1 MQEETVNYGSAW
13 SMQFSNEELYKYL
26 ITKFDGNL
34 DVIIR
39 TLSDGEQEVEITS
52 NIPIQFICFDGDN
65 QDLFISFYGNQ
76 TSIFVKDEEL
86 MFIDE
91 STKDT
96 YTTSDT
102 FQNVVYEGTLR
113 NLTHAEMLT
122 LFAEVITCFIDAR
135 EVEIIENEVPCD
147 KQYKLYD
154 YYKPHSYEINVK
166 NKNLD
171 RRKKVFENITINY

>member
-1 MQEETVNYGSAW
+1 MQVEKINNGSEW
-13 SMQFSNEELYKYL
+13 CMQFSNEELYKYL

-39 TLSDGEQEVEITS
+39 TLSDDEQEVEITS

-91 STKDT
+91 STKGT

-122 LFAEVITCFIDAR
+122 LFAEVITCFIGGI
-135 EVEIIENEVPCD
+135 EVEIIEKEVPCD
-147 KQYKLYD
+147 KQYKQYD

-166 NKNLD
+166 NNNLD
-171 RRKKVFENITINY
+171 RKKKTFENITINY

>member
-1 MQEETVNYGSAW
+1 M
-13 SMQFSNEELYKYL
+13 
-26 ITKFDGNL
+26 
-34 DVIIR
+34 
-39 TLSDGEQEVEITS
+39 
-52 NIPIQFICFDGDN
+52 
-65 QDLFISFYGNQ
+65 FISFYGNQ